1 MNGVDLN
8 QIGEVSSGF
17 ILVII
22 IMVGVSVGLLVFF
35 IKKQW
40 VLVRENRFR
49 NGSDTQREREEPA
62 KENNDKSHVEYHIF
76 KSENRR
82 K

>member
-22 IMVGVSVGLLVFF
+22 TMACVGAGLLFFF

-40 VLVRENRFR
+40 LLVQDNEMNNGLHREVEKSQKQS
-49 NGSDTQREREEPA
+49 NG
-62 KENNDKSHVEYHIF
+62 KSHVEYHIF
-76 KSENRR
+76 KREKTTS
-82 K
+82 